1 MEVALEIVFVA
12 ALVVVAASV
21 AAAAWGRLPERGLLA
36 AAITFAVL
44 AVLSGIAVGIDVLE
58 SIAETDALLLVT
70 GGLTLAALAEAT
82 LYALA
87 RGLRRVRDLER
98 VGESARGRLEAYLD
112 EQAEQRR
119 AELDRTLARERANA
133 TYVLGEQ
140 ERQLAEERRDH
151 VARQAESSRVELTE
165 AVASAQERLESRL
178 RGWAAD
184 LDRGQREL
192 ESQLGELGQRQ
203 GEALAAYDARLTA
216 DAERLATLTEEQKHA
231 LAQLRTEFQRTA
243 REVLEEG
250 RNEVE
255 THAAERRRALHEV
268 GERLRTR
275 ERSLREQIERE
286 EAEARSR
293 LAAGL
298 GEAERR
304 QLAQLERALDRAAT
318 RLAEEAERRFDAQ
331 IKQSRERS
339 AERLSRELEKSMEQ
353 FVRRAEKEIS
363 DRIGDLARV
372 TAERM
377 ERRVSDVGRAA
388 EAQHEVSAE
397 RLRVV
402 SERLEKALVD
412 AEERIAAFEAQ
423 IELELEA
430 KLDALERSLRAADR
444 E

>member
-1 MEVALEIVFVA
+1 MEVALEIIFAA
-12 ALVVVAASV
+12 ALGVVAVSV
-21 AAAAWGRLPERGLLA
+21 AAAAWGRLPARALLA

-44 AVLSGIAVGIDVLE
+44 AVLSGIAVGIDVVE
-58 SIAETDALLLVT
+58 GIAETDALLLVT
-70 GGLTLAALAEAT
+70 GGLALAALAEAT

-87 RGLRRVRDLER
+87 RGLRHVRDLER
-98 VGESARGRLEAYLD
+98 VGDAARSRLEAHLD
-112 EQAEQRR
+112 EHTERRR
-119 AELDRTLARERANA
+119 ADLDRTLARERANA

-151 VARQAESSRVELTE
+151 VARQAERSRIELAE

-192 ESQLGELGQRQ
+192 ESQLGDLGQRQ
-203 GEALAAYDARLTA
+203 SEALAAYDARLSA
-216 DAERLATLTEEQKHA
+216 DAERLAALTEEQKHA
-231 LAQLRTEFQRTA
+231 LTRLRSELQRTA
-243 REVLEEG
+243 REALEEG

-275 ERSLREQIERE
+275 ERSLREQIDRE

-388 EAQHEVSAE
+388 EATHEVSAE

-444 E
+444 D

>member
-1 MEVALEIVFVA
+1 MELALEIVFVA
-12 ALVVVAASV
+12 ALAVVAGSV
-21 AAAAWGRLPERGLLA
+21 AAAAWGRLPERALLA
-36 AAITFAVL
+36 AAIIFAVA
-44 AVLSGIAVGIDVLE
+44 AVLSGIAVGVDLVE
-58 SIAETDALLLVT
+58 GFAETDVLLLVT
-70 GGLTLAALAEAT
+70 GGLALAALAEAT

-87 RGLRRVRDLER
+87 RGLRRVRDLEQ

-112 EQAEQRR
+112 EHAEQRR
-119 AELDRTLARERANA
+119 AELERTVARERANA

-140 ERQLAEERRDH
+140 ERKLAEERRDH
-151 VARQAESSRVELTE
+151 VARQAERSRVELAE

-203 GEALAAYDARLTA
+203 SEALAAYDARLSA
-216 DAERLATLTEEQKHA
+216 DAERLAAVTEEQKQA
-231 LAQLRTEFQRTA
+231 LAQLRAEFQRSA
-243 REVLEEG
+243 REALEEG

-268 GERLRTR
+268 GERLRAR
-275 ERSLREQIERE
+275 ERALREQIERE

-293 LAAGL
+293 LTAGL
-298 GEAERR
+298 GETERR
-304 QLAQLERALDRAAT
+304 QLSQLERALDRSAT

-331 IKQSRERS
+331 IKESRERS
-339 AERLSRELEKSMEQ
+339 AERLSRELEKSIEQ
-353 FVRRAEKEIS
+353 FVREAEKEIS
-363 DRIGDLARV
+363 DRINDLARV

-430 KLDALERSLRAADR
+430 KLDALERSLRAAERD
-444 E
+444 

>member
-12 ALVVVAASV
+12 ALAAVAASV
-21 AAAAWGRLPERGLLA
+21 TAAAWGRLPERALLA
-36 AAITFAVL
+36 AAITFTVA
-44 AVLSGIAVGIDVLE
+44 AVLSGIAVGVNLVE
-58 SIAETDALLLVT
+58 GFAETDALLLVT
-70 GGLTLAALAEAT
+70 GGLALAALAEAT

-87 RGLRRVRDLER
+87 RGLRRVGDLER
-98 VGESARGRLEAYLD
+98 VAESARERLAAYL
-112 EQAEQRR
+112 EEHAGQRR
-119 AELDRTLARERANA
+119 AELERVLARERANA

-140 ERQLAEERRDH
+140 ERKLAEERRDH
-151 VARQAESSRVELTE
+151 VARQAESSRIELAE

-192 ESQLGELGQRQ
+192 EAQLGELGQRQ
-203 GEALAAYDARLTA
+203 GEALAAYDARLSA
-216 DAERLATLTEEQKHA
+216 DAERLAAATDEQKQA
-231 LAQLRTEFQRTA
+231 LARLRADFQRSA
-243 REVLEEG
+243 REALEEG

-268 GERLRTR
+268 SERLRSR
-275 ERSLREQIERE
+275 ERALREQIERE

-304 QLAQLERALDRAAT
+304 QLAQLERALDRSAT

-331 IKQSRERS
+331 IKESRERS
-339 AERLSRELEKSMEQ
+339 AERLSRELDKSIEQ
-353 FVRRAEKEIS
+353 FVRQAEKEIS

-388 EAQHEVSAE
+388 ESQHEISAE
-397 RLRVV
+397 RLRLV
-402 SERLEKALVD
+402 SERLEKALAD

-423 IELELEA
+423 IELELET
-430 KLDALERSLRAADR
+430 KLDALERSLRAAER

>member
-1 MEVALEIVFVA
+1 MELALEIVFVA
-12 ALVVVAASV
+12 ALAVVAGSV
-21 AAAAWGRLPERGLLA
+21 AAAAWGRLPERALLA
-36 AAITFAVL
+36 AAIIFAVA
-44 AVLSGIAVGIDVLE
+44 AVLSGIAVGVDLVE
-58 SIAETDALLLVT
+58 GFAETDVLLLVT
-70 GGLTLAALAEAT
+70 GGLALAALAEAT

-87 RGLRRVRDLER
+87 RGLRRVRDLEQ

-112 EQAEQRR
+112 EHAEQRR
-119 AELDRTLARERANA
+119 AELERTVARERANA

-140 ERQLAEERRDH
+140 ERKLAEERRDH
-151 VARQAESSRVELTE
+151 VARQAERSRVELAE

-203 GEALAAYDARLTA
+203 SEALAAYDARLSA
-216 DAERLATLTEEQKHA
+216 DAERLAAVTEEQKQA
-231 LAQLRTEFQRTA
+231 LAQLRAEFQRSA
-243 REVLEEG
+243 REALEEG

-268 GERLRTR
+268 GERLRAR
-275 ERSLREQIERE
+275 ERALREQIERE

-293 LAAGL
+293 LTAGL
-298 GEAERR
+298 GETERR
-304 QLAQLERALDRAAT
+304 QLSQLERALDRSAT

-331 IKQSRERS
+331 IKESRERS
-339 AERLSRELEKSMEQ
+339 AERLSRELEKSIEQ
-353 FVRRAEKEIS
+353 FVRQAEKEIS
-363 DRIGDLARV
+363 DRINDLARV

-430 KLDALERSLRAADR
+430 KLDALERSLRAAERD
-444 E
+444 